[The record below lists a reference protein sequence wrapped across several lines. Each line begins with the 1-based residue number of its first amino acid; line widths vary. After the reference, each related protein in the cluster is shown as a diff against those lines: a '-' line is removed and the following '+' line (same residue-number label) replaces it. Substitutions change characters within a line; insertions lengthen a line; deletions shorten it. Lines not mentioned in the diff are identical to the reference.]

1 MHNMKWYS
9 VPRSSLPDTIHGF
22 AVPQSELSQLKS
34 DATGIDGLAIGFPE
48 VPSPTTPAVLG
59 LVDASTA
66 ADLFSWLSTFAPEAF
81 PISQAFRVMTF
92 ADWEAGVDSLATR
105 PRIAKDA
112 IWPSLILGEILGQGE
127 REHDLASIPLSRVF
141 ASFTYAQA
149 RAHLLYERNSALV
162 QQCRERLQLLEADTS
177 FVRRAIG
184 VSELSVMWELAGGPG
199 DEKCHEII
207 QFVASVVAGA
217 KENRAGPF
225 PAVFEQLGL
234 NVQAIA
240 SDSIEE
246 RVLEFERVA
255 KRLEASKARESEAA
269 LALAALAMLVG
280 RRTTHLTLLD
290 EYAKV
295 YPTAISWFALLAGL
309 LGPEV
314 WDEKWMRFST
324 SVERLLRSS
333 VTLNDPPTA
342 DLCWVEY
349 SWIRGLRQSA
359 AWMKETPKMYPRVLS
374 VELLPGVTCQLRL
387 QDNTQ
392 ATSKIATAIVHSVE
406 TVQKGSSKSAWGD
419 VGKDRRLNLLAQMK
433 AELLRMTETMAK
445 LETEERQ
452 QGELFNQESP
462 STLPSGAS
470 SARKPSRKTSEKK
483 TQKRAS

>member
-22 AVPQSELSQLKS
+22 AVPQGEISQLKS
-34 DATGIDGLAIGFPE
+34 DVAGIDGLVIGFPE
-48 VPSPTTPAVLG
+48 VPSSTTPAVLG
-59 LVDASTA
+59 LVDVSKA

-81 PISQAFRVMTF
+81 PISQSFRVLTF
-92 ADWEAGVDSLATR
+92 DDWEAGVDSLDTR
-105 PRIAKDA
+105 PQIARDA

-141 ASFTYAQA
+141 ASFTYSQA
-149 RAHLLYERNSALV
+149 RAHILYERNPALV

-184 VSELSVMWELAGGPG
+184 VNELSVMWDLAGGLG
-199 DEKCHEII
+199 DKNCRDIV
-207 QFVASVVAGA
+207 QFVANVVAESRE
-217 KENRAGPF
+217 KRAVPF
-225 PAVFEQLGL
+225 PAVFERLAL

-255 KRLEASKARESEAA
+255 KRLEASKTRESEAA
-269 LALAALAMLVG
+269 LVLAALAMLVG
-280 RRTTHLTLLD
+280 RRTTHLTLLA
-290 EYAKV
+290 EYANE
-295 YPTAISWFALLAGL
+295 YPTAVSWFALLAGL
-309 LGPEV
+309 LGSDV
-314 WDEKWMRFST
+314 WDEKWMRLST

-333 VTLNDPPTA
+333 VTLNDPVTA

-359 AWMKETPKMYPRVLS
+359 AWMKETPKLYPRVLS

-392 ATSKIATAIVHSVE
+392 ATSKTATPIEQPVE
-406 TVQKGSSKSAWGD
+406 AVQKASSETAWGD
-419 VGKDRRLNLLAQMK
+419 IGKDRRLNLLAQMK

-452 QGELFNQESP
+452 QAELFSQDSSSTVGPGVSSP
-462 STLPSGAS
+462 
-470 SARKPSRKTSEKK
+470 RKPSRKTSVKK
-483 TQKRAS
+483 TQKRTS